1 MKYTYGQGSQQT
13 LSWVE
18 RERQHHLR
26 VQQYL
31 ENSLR
36 YGGGGKDE
44 GEGGRKRFRGE
55 KEGRGGE
62 KGREKMHAAAIHTR
76 ARGPIQSGGSWSAM
90 IQTHKRSLHARHIS
104 L

>member
-13 LSWVE
+13 LSRVE

-31 ENSLR
+31 ENGLR

-62 KGREKMHAAAIHTR
+62 KGRGKCMLPPFTHAHAVPSSR
-76 ARGPIQSGGSWSAM
+76 VGVAM
-90 IQTHKRSLHARHIS
+90 IQTCYDTNA
-104 L
+104 